1 MNLPINLNSLV
12 HLSNNYL
19 LSTYQARFY
28 ENYKLNMTCSVP
40 LGKLQCSGK
49 DKSSK
54 QTILTNQG
62 LDNKHT
68 LYYKCTLGFFS
79 IQWRYENY
87 MR

>member
-1 MNLPINLNSLV
+1 MNLHINLNSLV
-12 HLSNNYL
+12 RLSNKYL

-28 ENYKLNMTCSVP
+28 ESYKLNMTCSVP
-40 LGKLQCSGK
+40 LGRLQRSGK

-62 LDNKHT
+62 LNNKYT

-79 IQWRYENY
+79 SQWRFEN
-87 MR
+87 